1 MDEKAAMPAILIDG
15 HRQEKT
21 LKLST
26 IPNWLV
32 KKFKY
37 MKNIILFGPPGSGKG
52 TQAKKLLERYNLLHI
67 STGDMFRFELKN
79 NTELGEKARRYMDRG
94 ELVPDEVTIA
104 MLKAR
109 VDKAVDSEG
118 IIFDGFPRTVNQ
130 AKALDDMLDS
140 KDAPIRA
147 LLLLDVSDE
156 ERVERILLRG
166 ETSGREDDLDE
177 GIIRNRIEVFNNET
191 APVFSYYR
199 KKNLA
204 HKVDGMGTVDEIFR
218 RLCDVLE
225 NL

>member
-1 MDEKAAMPAILIDG
+1 
-15 HRQEKT
+15 
-21 LKLST
+21 
-26 IPNWLV
+26 
-32 KKFKY
+32 

-130 AKALDDMLDS
+130 AKALDDMLES

-156 ERVERILLRG
+156 EIVERILLRG